1 MIQLHPVLRITL
13 MVLGLVGSALS
24 CNAQQRIMA
33 YKGQVKSAPYLAGAA
48 NNWNP
53 KDPAMM
59 MQWDG
64 RHWVLPV
71 PKAWYG
77 TAYKLT
83 LGSWETVECNTN
95 GTDVPNRT
103 LSPEAQF
110 GSKKDTIWLEA
121 AAFKPVRKASTKL
134 PNVLVL
140 EPIWSEYLKR
150 FVTVRVSL
158 PRGYYNVSDSLPAK
172 YYPVCYL
179 HDGQNLFDDSTAFA
193 GEWGIDEYQAE
204 WNYKGKYNAKKG
216 NYNANGVIVV
226 GIDQA
231 NDRILELSPFPNKEY
246 GGGKGDAYLDFIS
259 KELKPLIDNQFRTY
273 PNPKQTIIGG
283 SSLGGLI
290 SYWALVRPQV
300 EGSPVFGS
308 ALIFSPAIWFN
319 PEVLTYPPYKLEL
332 KTGPQFDGI
341 FLLAGGKEESNVSAY
356 TDSLDEHLYK
366 AHYKTRT
373 YHDPEG
379 QHNEAFW
386 RKHIGSALNSVL
398 SPYRIRPTK

>member
-1 MIQLHPVLRITL
+1 
-13 MVLGLVGSALS
+13 
-24 CNAQQRIMA
+24 MA

-83 LGSWETVECNTN
+83 LGSWETVECSQN
-95 GTDVPNRT
+95 GQDVPNRT

-158 PRGYYNVSDSLPAK
+158 PRGYKGSEDT
-172 YYPVCYL
+172 YPVCYL

-193 GEWGIDEYQAE
+193 GEWGIDEYQAVT
-204 WNYKGKYNAKKG
+204 NDR
-216 NYNANGVIVV
+216 GVIVV

-231 NDRILELSPFPNKEY
+231 NDRMAELSPFPNKEY

-259 KELKPLIDNQFRTY
+259 KELKPQIDKQFRTKSDL
-273 PNPKQTIIGG
+273 NNTIIGG

-290 SYWALVRPQV
+290 SYYALVRPKDKD
-300 EGSPVFGS
+300 EPVFG
-308 ALIFSPAIWFN
+308 AAIIFSPAIWFN
-319 PEVLTYPPYKLEL
+319 PQVLTFQPHYRPDRL
-332 KTGPQFDGI
+332 KYFGYTNDI
-341 FLLAGGKEESNVSAY
+341 FLLAGGKEGSNVTAY
-356 TDSLDEHLYK
+356 TDSLDEVLTNVGY
-366 AHYKTRT
+366 RT
-373 YHDPEG
+373 ETVHDPEG

-386 RKHIGSALNSVL
+386 RNYIGMALGSVTQHYTDRPAL
-398 SPYRIRPTK
+398 PTICPYYEDMAVKVIPKRPLRIRKKKPKKRSTL